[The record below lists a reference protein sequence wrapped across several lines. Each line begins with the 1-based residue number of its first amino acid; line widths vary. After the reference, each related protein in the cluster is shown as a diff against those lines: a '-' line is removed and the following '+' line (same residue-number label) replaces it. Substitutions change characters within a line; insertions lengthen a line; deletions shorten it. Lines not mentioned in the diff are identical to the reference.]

1 MSTVLGLIV
10 IALFAYLGTALF
22 KIPGLPP
29 SLRALVASGLGFFLV
44 GVLLGPYA
52 TNLLDTGDL
61 RGLDVVVNLGV
72 GWVGLLFGLQFN
84 QRDLRRFPARYY
96 LGAGV
101 EALFTM
107 LVVGAGMWAAVGLS
121 PWAAPVW
128 LSVGVLAMVAST
140 TSPTIAEQTI
150 HETYPRGPVTDTIR
164 LISSVDAVPAI
175 TLLGVVLCFSPLHP
189 ADAGVLGS
197 GWFWVASACG
207 LGLTLGA
214 LFHLITL
221 YRYTDNQLLVIML
234 GLTVF
239 CGGAAHYLRLSPL
252 FVNMIVGMVVANRA
266 PQRARILRS
275 LLAVEKPIYLV
286 LLALAGAMWTV
297 PPLSLLALVPLFI
310 LLRLIG
316 KLIGGYF
323 ATRAAGIITSSSLGL
338 GPGLVPHG
346 GMAVVIALNVKQ
358 FFPGALGDLALSAA
372 IASMLVSEPMSPAT
386 IQRLLRREGE
396 TT

>member
-22 KIPGLPP
+22 RIPGLPP
-29 SLRALVASGLGFFLV
+29 SLRALIASGMGFFLV

-52 TNLLDTGDL
+52 TELLDAGDL
-61 RGLDVVVNLGV
+61 QSLDVVVNLGV
-72 GWVGLLFGLQFN
+72 GWVGLLFGLQFYR
-84 QRDLRRFPARYY
+84 RDLRRFPVRYY

-101 EALFTM
+101 ESATTM
-107 LVVGAGMWAAVGLS
+107 LVVGVGMWAAVGLS

-128 LSVGVLAMVAST
+128 LTVGILAIVAST
-140 TSPTIAEQTI
+140 TSPTIAEQMI
-150 HETYPRGPVTDTIR
+150 HDTRPRGPVTDTVR

-175 TLLGVVLCFSPLHP
+175 LLLGAMLCFSPLHP
-189 ADAGVLGS
+189 EDTGFLGS
-197 GWFWVASACG
+197 GWLWVLVAAG

-221 YRYTDNQLLVIML
+221 YRCTDNQLLVIVL

-252 FVNMIVGMVVANRA
+252 FVNMIVGMLVANRS
-266 PQRARILRS
+266 PQRLRILRS

-286 LLALAGAMWTV
+286 LLTLAGAMWTL
-297 PPLSLLALVPLFI
+297 PPLSLFALVPLFI

-316 KLIGGYF
+316 KFVGGYF
-323 ATRAAGIITSSSLGL
+323 ATRTAGIDTSSSLGL

-372 IASMLVSEPMSPAT
+372 IASVLVAAPMSPSVL
-386 IQRLLRREGE
+386 QRLLRREGE
-396 TT
+396 AA

>member
-1 MSTVLGLIV
+1 MTTILGLIV

-29 SLRALVASGLGFFLV
+29 SLRALIASGLGFFLV
-44 GVLLGPYA
+44 GLLLGPYA
-52 TNLLDTGDL
+52 TNLLDAGDQKS
-61 RGLDVVVNLGV
+61 LDVVVNLGV
-72 GWVGLLFGLQFN
+72 GWVGLLFGLQFYR
-84 QRDLRRFPARYY
+84 RDLRRFPARHY

-101 EALFTM
+101 ESLFTM

-128 LSVGVLAMVAST
+128 LTVGVLAIVAST
-140 TSPTIAEQTI
+140 TSPTIAEQIVHDTR
-150 HETYPRGPVTDTIR
+150 PRGPITDTIR

-175 TLLGVVLCFSPLHP
+175 VLLGVGLCFSPLHP

-197 GWFWVASACG
+197 GWLWVATACG

-221 YRYTDNQLLVIML
+221 YRYTDNQLLVIVL

-252 FVNMIVGMVVANRA
+252 FVNMIAGMVVANRS
-266 PQRARILRS
+266 PQRLRILRS

-286 LLALAGAMWTV
+286 LLTLAGAMWTC
-297 PPLSLLALVPLFI
+297 PPASLVALVPLFI

-316 KLIGGYF
+316 KFVGGHLATTVAGL
-323 ATRAAGIITSSSLGL
+323 ATRSSLGL

-372 IASMLVSEPMSPAT
+372 VASVLVAALVGPLT
-386 IQRLLRREGE
+386 LQRLLYHEGE
-396 TT
+396 AS